1 MRRGRCENISQP
13 TTGSSVPEP
22 YAAFV
27 RSGIQ
32 LQIDE
37 FLSFCAV
44 ERNLSSHTVQAYRR
58 DLARY
63 AHFLAAH
70 SVQGIAEVTEAQL
83 AEFQIALST
92 GNDGGGRL
100 TPSSIARTTAAVRGL
115 HRFAVRERW
124 VGADVTR
131 GISVPTAARRL
142 PKALTIEEIERLIAA
157 ADPATVI
164 GQRSRALV
172 ELLYSSG
179 TRISEALS
187 LDLDDLSF
195 DDRVV
200 LVRGKGNK
208 QRLVPIGAHAKA
220 ALDAYLVQARP
231 VLATRGKGSPALFLN
246 ERGARLSR
254 QSAWGDLEGLAEI
267 AGLRDKVSPH
277 ALRHS
282 FATHLL
288 NGGADIRVVQELLGH
303 ASVTTTQIYTKV
315 SVEALRDVYT
325 RAHPRAVTGRAAD
338 ER

>member
-1 MRRGRCENISQP
+1 MRRGRCVNTSQR
-13 TTGSSVPEP
+13 TTGSSAPEP
-22 YAAFV
+22 YAATV
-27 RSGIQ
+27 RSGIL

-44 ERNLSSHTVQAYRR
+44 ERNLSTHTVQAYRR
-58 DLARY
+58 DLERY
-63 AHFLAAH
+63 AAFLTARG
-70 SVQGIAEVTEAQL
+70 VQGIADVTEAHL
-83 AEFQIALST
+83 ADFQIALST
-92 GNDGGGRL
+92 GKDGGGRL

-124 VGADVTR
+124 VGSDATR
-131 GISVPTAARRL
+131 GITVPTAARRL
-142 PKALTIEEIERLIAA
+142 PKALTIDQIERLIAA
-157 ADPATVI
+157 ADPATTI
-164 GQRSRALV
+164 GLRTRALV

-179 TRISEALS
+179 TRISEALA
-187 LDLDDLSF
+187 LDLDDMSF

-208 QRLVPIGAHAKA
+208 QRLVPVGAHAKN

-231 VLATRGKGSPALFLN
+231 AFATRGKGSPALFLN

-254 QSAWGDLEGLAEI
+254 QSAWGDLETLADV
-267 AGLRDKVSPH
+267 AGLRDLVSPH

-325 RAHPRAVTGRAAD
+325 RAHPRAVTGRATD